1 MTSKIVE
8 GASSTSTHVEEEEN
22 NSRKSLGSADK
33 TIGTSTTAVSR
44 SRVENDVG
52 DSSNSDN
59 DSIDTN
65 EMMFSLSSTTL
76 ETSNIVRRGRSRKR
90 SSRKELRSKFV
101 IESLYVEISELKRQ
115 NELLKN
121 ILENVQRSTEIQDSF
136 TKLHLNNDGEELSMP
151 PSSSYVIQQKVPN
164 TVQVCNSTEI
174 GGCSDLEISN
184 TDRDWE
190 SHLKKGEGKEGSRG
204 YDYTTDDAEKE
215 STEEINRLLYS

>member
-1 MTSKIVE
+1 MTSKIDE
-8 GASSTSTHVEEEEN
+8 GASSIHAEEEETK
-22 NSRKSLGSADK
+22 SRKSVASADK

-44 SRVENDVG
+44 SSRSRADI
-52 DSSNSDN
+52 DDDCS

-136 TKLHLNNDGEELSMP
+136 TKLHLNDGEELSKP
-151 PSSSYVIQQKVPN
+151 PSSSFVKQQNVPN
-164 TVQVCNSTEI
+164 TVQVCNSTET

-190 SHLKKGEGKEGSRG
+190 SHLKKGKGK
-204 YDYTTDDAEKE
+204 YDYTTDDVEEE

>member
-1 MTSKIVE
+1 MTKIDQV
-8 GASSTSTHVEEEEN
+8 ATSTHVEEEEN
-22 NSRKSLGSADK
+22 KSRKSVGSADK

-190 SHLKKGEGKEGSRG
+190 SHLKKGKGK
-204 YDYTTDDAEKE
+204 YDYTTDDMEKE

>member
-22 NSRKSLGSADK
+22 NSRKSVGSADK

-121 ILENVQRSTEIQDSF
+121 ILENVQRSTDIQDSF

-151 PSSSYVIQQKVPN
+151 PSSSYVIHQKVPN

-190 SHLKKGEGKEGSRG
+190 SHLKKGKGK
-204 YDYTTDDAEKE
+204 YDYTTDDMEKE

>member
-22 NSRKSLGSADK
+22 KSRKSVGSADK

-101 IESLYVEISELKRQ
+101 IEGLYVEISELKRQ

-164 TVQVCNSTEI
+164 TVQVCNSTEMGAVAILRSLILIEI
-174 GGCSDLEISN
+174 GKVI
-184 TDRDWE
+184 
-190 SHLKKGEGKEGSRG
+190 
-204 YDYTTDDAEKE
+204 
-215 STEEINRLLYS
+215 

>member
-1 MTSKIVE
+1 MTKIDQV
-8 GASSTSTHVEEEEN
+8 ASSTHAEDEESK
-22 NSRKSLGSADK
+22 SRKSVGSADK

-190 SHLKKGEGKEGSRG
+190 SHLKKGKGK
-204 YDYTTDDAEKE
+204 YDYTTDDMEKE

>member
-1 MTSKIVE
+1 MTSKIDK
-8 GASSTSTHVEEEEN
+8 GASSTSADDEETK
-22 NSRKSLGSADK
+22 SRKSVASADK

-44 SRVENDVG
+44 SSRSRADI
-52 DSSNSDN
+52 DDDCS

-151 PSSSYVIQQKVPN
+151 PSSSYVKQQNVPN
-164 TVQVCNSTEI
+164 TVQVCNSTET

-190 SHLKKGEGKEGSRG
+190 SHLKKGKGK
-204 YDYTTDDAEKE
+204 YDYTTDDVEEE

>member
-22 NSRKSLGSADK
+22 NSRKSVGSADK

-190 SHLKKGEGKEGSRG
+190 SHLKKGKGK
-204 YDYTTDDAEKE
+204 YDYTTDDMEKE